1 MATQTTITLIDD
13 IDGSEAVE
21 TVEFALDGASYEID
35 LSEKNAK
42 TLRDAVA
49 NYVAHGRHVDAH
61 GRQEGRPSGGRQEGR
76 ASGGRRR
83 GSRAASVRNSREQ
96 LQAIR
101 DWARRNG
108 HPVSDR
114 GRIAASV
121 VDAFEAAH

>member
-1 MATQTTITLIDD
+1 VATQTTITLIDD

-42 TLRDAVA
+42 KLRDAVA
-49 NYVAHGRHVDAH
+49 SYVAHGRHVDAH
-61 GRQEGRPSGGRQEGR
+61 GRQEGPSSG
-76 ASGGRRR
+76 GGRRR
-83 GSRAASVRNSREQ
+83 GGRTASVRNSREQ

-108 HPVSDR
+108 HQVSDR

>member
-42 TLRDAVA
+42 KLRDAVA
-49 NYVAHGRHVDAH
+49 SYVAHGRHVDAH
-61 GRQEGRPSGGRQEGR
+61 GRQEGPSSG
-76 ASGGRRR
+76 GGRRR
-83 GSRAASVRNSREQ
+83 GGRTASVRNSREQ

-108 HPVSDR
+108 HQVSDR